1 MCEKKNKTKPKQ
13 KSSSSGL
20 MSVWL
25 WGWKYNIE
33 YSKPVNINKI
43 ISSFSRRI
51 LMETFD
57 AVANIFVYEVK
68 TIKRNM
74 L

>member
-1 MCEKKNKTKPKQ
+1 MG
-13 KSSSSGL
+13 S
-20 MSVWL
+20 
-25 WGWKYNIE
+25 NIE
-33 YSKPVNINKI
+33 YSKLVNINKI